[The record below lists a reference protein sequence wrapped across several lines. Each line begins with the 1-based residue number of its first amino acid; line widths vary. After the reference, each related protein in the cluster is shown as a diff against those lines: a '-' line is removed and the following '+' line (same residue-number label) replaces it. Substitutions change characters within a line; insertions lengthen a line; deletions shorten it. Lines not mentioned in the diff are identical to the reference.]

1 MLQFINN
8 QIFKMLFGK
17 AGDGVEQS
25 FDEELNCEKDDEYRI
40 VDKNPATNRFISSVG
55 EDGGQGDNCAS
66 FIAGIIE
73 GILTAN
79 NMSCKCMAHFVP
91 DEDDDAQE
99 AETGYSDEGLGTKS
113 KKTTKTFTT
122 LYVIKFD
129 QDVTLRD
136 KKADE

>member
-1 MLQFINN
+1 
-8 QIFKMLFGK
+8 MLFGK
-17 AGDGVEQS
+17 QGDGVEQS

-40 VDKNPATNRFISSVG
+40 VDKSPATNKFISSVG
-55 EDGGQGDNCAS
+55 ENGDQGDNCAS

-73 GILTAN
+73 GILCAN

-91 DEDDDAQE
+91 DEDDE
-99 AETGYSDEGLGTKS
+99 VAETTDVYSDEGLGAKKQKS
-113 KKTTKTFTT
+113 KTFTT

-129 QDVTLRD
+129 QDVTARD